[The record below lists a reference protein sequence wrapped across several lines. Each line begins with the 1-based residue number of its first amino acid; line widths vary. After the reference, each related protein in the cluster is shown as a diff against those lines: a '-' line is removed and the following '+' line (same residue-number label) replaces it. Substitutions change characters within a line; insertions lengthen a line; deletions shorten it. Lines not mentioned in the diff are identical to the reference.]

1 MRKSMVDSR
10 AKGARGEY
18 LVRDMLRDA
27 TGLKFERVPSS
38 GALEYLKGDLYV
50 PNQRNYYCIEVKNY
64 KDSPL
69 SDKVFTQPK
78 TNNLVKW
85 WKKIVVQAIGG
96 DQKPLLFFKYD
107 RSKVFVVTGQKP
119 ENTIEYLFIRFLDC
133 YVLLAEDWLKHEK
146 VEFIGGF

>member
-1 MRKSMVDSR
+1 MVDSR

-69 SDKVFTQPK
+69 SHKVFTQPK

-85 WKKIVVQAIGG
+85 WKKIVIQAIGG
-96 DQKPLLFFKYD
+96 NQKPLLFFKYD
-107 RSKVFVVTGQKP
+107 RSKVFVVTDKKP

>member
-1 MRKSMVDSR
+1 MVDSR

-85 WKKIVVQAIGG
+85 WKKIVIQAIGG
-96 DQKPLLFFKYD
+96 NQKPLLFFKYD
-107 RSKVFVVTGQKP
+107 RSKVFVVTEEKP

>member
-1 MRKSMVDSR
+1 MVDSR

-50 PNQRNYYCIEVKNY
+50 PNQRNHYCIEVKNY

-85 WKKIVVQAIGG
+85 WKKIVIQAIGG
-96 DQKPLLFFKYD
+96 NQKPLLFFKYD
-107 RSKVFVVTGQKP
+107 RSKVFVVTEQKP
-119 ENTIEYLFIRFLDC
+119 ENTIEYLFNRFLDC

-146 VEFIGGF
+146 VEFISGF

>member
-1 MRKSMVDSR
+1 MVDSR

-85 WKKIVVQAIGG
+85 WKKIVIQAIGG
-96 DQKPLLFFKYD
+96 NQKPLLFFKYD
-107 RSKVFVVTGQKP
+107 RSKVFVVTDKKQ

-146 VEFIGGF
+146 VEFISGF

>member
-85 WKKIVVQAIGG
+85 WKKIVIQAIGG
-96 DQKPLLFFKYD
+96 NQKPLLFFKYD
-107 RSKVFVVTGQKP
+107 RSKVFVVTEQKP

>member
-1 MRKSMVDSR
+1 MVDSR

-146 VEFIGGF
+146 VEFISGF